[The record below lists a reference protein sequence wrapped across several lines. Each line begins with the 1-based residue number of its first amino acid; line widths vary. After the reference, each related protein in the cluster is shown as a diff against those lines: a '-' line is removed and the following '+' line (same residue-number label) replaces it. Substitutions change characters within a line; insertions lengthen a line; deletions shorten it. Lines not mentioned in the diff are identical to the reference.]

1 MPGTHS
7 LFLASLSPPS
17 RELLLAR
24 STAVELPLKA
34 ALYSAQQIPR
44 YAYLMTS
51 GLASLVVAT
60 QGGQS
65 VEVGVIG
72 REGVVGAMHV
82 MGPAAVPT
90 HCMMQLEGSGLRI
103 SLQELKTIFE
113 SSHEIRT
120 RMLEMLQEQVSTL
133 SQIAGCHRLHEAEPR
148 LARWLLMAQD
158 RTQSEV
164 LHFTQEFLAEMLGSQ
179 RTTVTVI
186 AGDLQRSG
194 LIEYSRGKV
203 RILNRAGLEAA
214 ACDCYGVIREL
225 YLNLYQEN
233 PEVAALVG

>member
-1 MPGTHS
+1 
-7 LFLASLSPPS
+7 
-17 RELLLAR
+17 
-24 STAVELPLKA
+24 
-34 ALYSAQQIPR
+34 
-44 YAYLMTS
+44 
-51 GLASLVVAT
+51 
-60 QGGQS
+60 
-65 VEVGVIG
+65 
-72 REGVVGAMHV
+72 
-82 MGPAAVPT
+82 
-90 HCMMQLEGSGLRI
+90 
-103 SLQELKTIFE
+103 
-113 SSHEIRT
+113 
-120 RMLEMLQEQVSTL
+120 MLQEQVSTL